1 METQTNPSANR
12 SGAARRVRPT
22 AFLAQK
28 FLAGL
33 CYPADKSRIVETARN
48 HGADARMLRVLASL
62 PDCSYISP
70 IALAVAIGKLG

>member
-1 METQTNPSANR
+1 MLGRMETQANP
-12 SGAARRVRPT
+12 GAASRRIRPT

-33 CYPADKSRIVETARN
+33 CYPADKSRILETARK
-48 HGADARMLRVLASL
+48 HGADARTLRVLAAL